1 MAPDP
6 YSRRMSSP
14 QRKYWMAART
24 TGRLAPA
31 ETKPCTHRNYRA
43 QRPWALGSHNLLSI
57 CAEPEPAHC
66 STAGQPRWM
75 EPGTITAHF
84 QPIYRVRGDVMPPVA
99 VESLA
104 RGTRS
109 GAFGSPAVMFAAARE
124 KGLVETLDCRC
135 IRAAFEA
142 AQSLSPDLDLFL
154 NVHPRTLCLCSDF
167 PAFLADEAAR
177 SGIALTRITLEVLEH
192 ARVADRQCCQLHASL
207 EVLRDL
213 GVRVAVDDV
222 GAEPEEARR
231 LLLFR
236 PHYLKLDAGLV

>member
-1 MAPDP
+1 
-6 YSRRMSSP
+6 
-14 QRKYWMAART
+14 
-24 TGRLAPA
+24 
-31 ETKPCTHRNYRA
+31 
-43 QRPWALGSHNLLSI
+43 
-57 CAEPEPAHC
+57 
-66 STAGQPRWM
+66 
-75 EPGTITAHF
+75 
-84 QPIYRVRGDVMPPVA
+84 MPPVA

-104 RGTRS
+104 RGTRV
-109 GAFGSPAVMFAAARE
+109 GAFGSPSVMFAAARE
-124 KGLVETLDCRC
+124 KGLVEALDCRC

-142 AQSLSPDLDLFL
+142 AADLSTDLDLFL

-177 SGIALTRITLEVLEH
+177 AGIALSRVTLEVLEH

-236 PHYLKLDAGLV
+236 PHYLKLDAGLVRRARAYSRDRALLHAICEFGRDMGAEVIVEGVERPCDLALVAAADAAMAQGYMLCPPLPADELVQRGKSITLGRMAEA